1 MSCVACFQ
9 AGYSAPRSTRRF
21 TKGDYGLVAAV
32 DALRLA
38 HAGYQRTIDEHL
50 VAPPLLGIS
59 TPRAAVRR
67 VTNATPVVRRRSRYD
82 SAILVLVFMM
92 SSSQIYH
99 SAGAP
104 VSQTR
109 ESQSSVTGFLS
120 NRIALRYDNA
130 VAV

>member
-1 MSCVACFQ
+1 MRC
-9 AGYSAPRSTRRF
+9 GLPTRAIS
-21 TKGDYGLVAAV
+21 D
-32 DALRLA
+32 
-38 HAGYQRTIDEHL
+38 TIDEHL
-50 VAPPLLGIS
+50 AAATTWNKYS
-59 TPRAAVRR
+59 ARCRASGYRR
-67 VTNATPVVRRRSRYD
+67 DFGRQATSRYD

-92 SSSQIYH
+92 SSSQIYY

-109 ESQSSVTGFLS
+109 ESLSSVTGFLS